1 VTGSRRA
8 AVAGVLACATVLFVL
23 AGTQPSAEGPALR
36 LHATG
41 VGTSLARLTIEL
53 NRWSTD
59 AERAPL
65 HAALAAPPP
74 PPAGPPAAASG
85 RGRGGRGGAPPPSPD
100 ARLTA
105 AVKAAP
111 TCGYIWGEGATGF
124 SIKYAWRS
132 SSPGGTERVVL
143 VTERRIATPTQPSA
157 SDAPGEQ
164 EFTVVEMRID
174 PNGNGEGKTSLTTKV
189 VMDTSA
195 NTLALDAYASAP
207 IQLKV
212 TR

>member
-1 VTGSRRA
+1 VTGSERA
-8 AVAGVLACATVLFVL
+8 AAAGALACAVALLVL
-23 AGTQPSAEGPALR
+23 AGDRPYAEGPALR
-36 LHATG
+36 LRAIG
-41 VGTSLARLTIEL
+41 VGASLAPLTIEL

-59 AERAPL
+59 AERARL

-74 PPAGPPAAASG
+74 ATPPAAAA
-85 RGRGGRGGAPPPSPD
+85 GRGGRGGAPPPSPD

-111 TCGYIWGEGATGF
+111 TCGYIWSDGATGF

-132 SSPGGTERVVL
+132 GSPGGAERIVL
-143 VTERRIATPTQPSA
+143 VTERRLATETLPSP
-157 SDAPGEQ
+157 SDAPSEQ

-174 PNGNGEGKTSLTTKV
+174 PNGNGEGKTSLTGKV